1 MARTGDKREKRTTS
15 KAKAATAGDGTAKA
29 GAESGA
35 AQAGA
40 TRAAAPGAAADP
52 GGKLIYDFHEGGA
65 QMRALLGGK
74 GAGLAEM
81 TRAGLPVPP
90 GFTITTAACNAYY
103 ASDRQLPPGL
113 WDNVVEHMHE
123 LERETGKGFGDPA
136 NPLLVSVRSGAAMSM
151 PGMMDTVLNLGLNEE
166 TVDGLIALTDNPRF
180 GYDALRRFIA
190 MYGRIVLDIPA
201 ETFDEPLEQRK
212 QERGVKLDTELS
224 AADLEAVADRY
235 RQIVAE
241 RTGQPFPTDPYQQ
254 LELAI
259 RAVFDSWF
267 GKRAHD
273 YREFNK
279 ISHDLGTAVN
289 IVTMVFGNMG
299 PDSGTGVAFTR
310 DPNTGEAQLFGEY
323 LTNAQGEDVVAGTR
337 TPAKISQMQQELPEV
352 YAQFEQIAER
362 LERHYRDVQ
371 DLEFTIERGKLY
383 MLQTRSAKRTAPAAV
398 KIAVDMA
405 NEGILTREEAL
416 QRVDPAQIVQL
427 LLPRFDEAAKGQVQ
441 DRFLAKGLNASPG
454 AATGKAIFDPDRA
467 VAAHQAGDPVI
478 LVRIETSPDDVH
490 GMLAARGVLTARGG
504 ATSHAAVVARSMGL
518 PCVAG
523 AESLRIDYRGR
534 TMTAGDKLVN
544 EGDMISIDGT
554 SGEIYAGALATIEAN
569 FADEKDL
576 AVLLSWADGVRRLQV
591 WANADYPR
599 DAQRS
604 REFGAQGIGL
614 CRTEHMFFEEDRL
627 PTVRRMILSANA
639 ATAAKARRDSGA
651 SLSADD
657 EATVRTFDE
666 ALDELERLQTDD
678 FAGLFSAM
686 DGLPVVIRLIDPPLH
701 EFLPSYD
708 ELVADTTRLR
718 TVLEVTSGQTD
729 AVADTAAPMLQR
741 GLTKVFGEKDAQ
753 RALRL
758 VGRRG
763 KAASV
768 PGGDR
773 AALESELSE
782 KTELL
787 HAVEAMREQNPMLG
801 MRGCRLGLMI
811 PDIIKMQTRAI
822 LNAATRV
829 TAEGIKPLPEIMIP
843 LVGHVNE
850 LRETRR
856 ILEGEV
862 ARIVEAAGQQVDYKF
877 GTMIEVPRGAL
888 TADQIATEAEFFSFG
903 TNDLT
908 QMTFGY
914 SRDDAEGKFLLQYV
928 DRKILPENPFQ
939 VLDATGVGQ
948 LVRMGVEKGRSV
960 KPGLKI
966 GICGEHGGDPASIA
980 FCHEVGLDYVSCS
993 PFRVPVARLAAAQA
1007 ALAGAEERDR

>member
-1 MARTGDKREKRTTS
+1 MATTGKKPAKRSTS
-15 KAKAATAGDGTAKA
+15 KPKAAAGGT
-29 GAESGA
+29 
-35 AQAGA
+35 
-40 TRAAAPGAAADP
+40 PGSD
-52 GGKLIYDFHEGGA
+52 GKLIYTFHEGNA
-65 QMRALLGGK
+65 QMRTLLGGK

-81 TRAGLPVPP
+81 TNAGLPVPP
-90 GFTITTAACNAYY
+90 GFTITTEACNAYY
-103 ASDRQLPPGL
+103 ENGRELPGGL
-113 WDNVVEHMHE
+113 WDNVVEHMHQ
-123 LERETGKGFGDPA
+123 LERETAKGFGDPQ
-136 NPLLVSVRSGAAMSM
+136 NPLLVSVRSGAAFSM
-151 PGMMDTVLNLGLNEE
+151 PGMMDTVLNLGLNDE
-166 TVDGLIALTDNPRF
+166 TVAGLIELTDNPRF

-190 MYGRIVLDIPA
+190 MFGRIVLDIPA
-201 ETFDEPLEQRK
+201 DTFDEPLERLK
-212 QERGVKLDTELS
+212 HDRDVTADTDLT
-224 AADLEAVADRY
+224 ADDLKGLADDY
-235 RQIVAE
+235 KAIVAE
-241 RTGQPFPTDPYQQ
+241 RTGEPFPTDPYKQ

-279 ISHDLGTAVN
+279 IPHDLGTAVN
-289 IVTMVFGNMG
+289 IVTMVYGNMG
-299 PDSGTGVAFTR
+299 SDSGTGVAFTR
-310 DPNTGEAQLFGEY
+310 DPNTGAHELFGEY
-323 LTNAQGEDVVAGTR
+323 LTNAQGEDVVAGIR
-337 TPAKISQMQQELPEV
+337 TPEKISQMQQALPEV
-352 YAQFEQIAER
+352 YAQFEEIAQR
-362 LERHYRDVQ
+362 LEQHYRDAQ

-398 KIAVDMA
+398 KMAVDMA
-405 NEGILTREEAL
+405 NEGVISREEAL
-416 QRVDPAQIVQL
+416 QRVEPQQIVQL
-427 LLPRFDEAAKGQVQ
+427 LLPRFDESAKGQSQ
-441 DRFLAKGLNASPG
+441 DRFLARGLNASPG

-467 VAAHQAGDPVI
+467 VAAHEAGDPVI

-523 AESLRIDYRGR
+523 AETLKIDYRSK

-554 SGEIYAGALATIEAN
+554 TGEIFAGALPTIEAN
-569 FADEKDL
+569 YADEKDL
-576 AVLLSWADGVRRLQV
+576 ATLLSWADDVRRLQV

-627 PTVRRMILSANA
+627 PTVRRMILNAHA
-639 ATAAKARRDSGA
+639 ATAAKAKDESDRTDADRDA
-651 SLSADD
+651 IQ
-657 EATVRTFDE
+657 VFDE
-666 ALDELERLQTDD
+666 ALAELERLQTDD
-678 FAGLFSAM
+678 FAGLFQAM

-718 TVLEVTSGQTD
+718 TLLEVEYGATD
-729 AVADTAAPMLQR
+729 AVADRRPPMLEK
-741 GLTKVFGEKDAQ
+741 GLTRVFGEKDAQ
-753 RALRL
+753 RAMRL
-758 VGRRG
+758 LPKVG
-763 KAASV
+763 KAT
-768 PGGDR
+768 PGSNGDR
-773 AALESELSE
+773 GSLATELAE

-801 MRGCRLGLMI
+801 LRGVRLGLMV
-811 PDIIKMQTRAI
+811 PDIVKMQTRAI
-822 LNAATRV
+822 LGAATRV
-829 TAEGIKPLPEIMIP
+829 AAEGVKALPEIMIP

-850 LRETRR
+850 LRETKR
-856 ILEGEV
+856 ILEAEV
-862 ARIVEAAGQQVDYKF
+862 ARIVESSGQQVDYKF

-888 TADQIATEAEFFSFG
+888 TADEIAEEAEFFSFG

-928 DRKILPENPFQ
+928 DRKILPVNPFQ

-948 LVRMGVEKGRSV
+948 LVRTGVEKGRAT
-960 KPGLKI
+960 KPKLKI
-966 GICGEHGGDPASIA
+966 GICGEHGGDPESIA

-1007 ALAGAEERDR
+1007 ALVGSEVRDR

>member
-1 MARTGDKREKRTTS
+1 MATTGKKPAKRSTS
-15 KAKAATAGDGTAKA
+15 KPKAAAGGT
-29 GAESGA
+29 
-35 AQAGA
+35 
-40 TRAAAPGAAADP
+40 PGSD
-52 GGKLIYDFHEGGA
+52 GKLIYTFHEGNA
-65 QMRALLGGK
+65 QMRTLLGGK

-81 TRAGLPVPP
+81 TNAGLPVPP
-90 GFTITTAACNAYY
+90 GFTITTEACNAYY
-103 ASDRQLPPGL
+103 ENGRELPGGL
-113 WDNVVEHMHE
+113 WDNVVEHMHQ
-123 LERETGKGFGDPA
+123 LERETAKGFGDPQ
-136 NPLLVSVRSGAAMSM
+136 NPLLVSVRSGAAFSM
-151 PGMMDTVLNLGLNEE
+151 PGMMDTVLNLGLNDE
-166 TVDGLIALTDNPRF
+166 TVAGLIELTDNPRF

-190 MYGRIVLDIPA
+190 MFGRIVLDIPA
-201 ETFDEPLEQRK
+201 DTFDEPLEQLKHDRD
-212 QERGVKLDTELS
+212 VTADTDLT
-224 AADLEAVADRY
+224 ADDLKGLADDY
-235 RQIVAE
+235 KAIVAE
-241 RTGQPFPTDPYQQ
+241 RTGEPFPTDPYRQ

-279 ISHDLGTAVN
+279 IPHDLGTAVN
-289 IVTMVFGNMG
+289 IVTMVYGNMG
-299 PDSGTGVAFTR
+299 SDSGTGVAFTR
-310 DPNTGEAQLFGEY
+310 DPNTGAHELFGEY
-323 LTNAQGEDVVAGTR
+323 LTNAQGEDVVAGIR
-337 TPAKISQMQQELPEV
+337 TPEKISQMQQALPEV
-352 YAQFEQIAER
+352 YAQFEEIAQR
-362 LERHYRDVQ
+362 LEQHYRDAQ

-398 KIAVDMA
+398 KMAVDMA
-405 NEGILTREEAL
+405 NEGVISREEAL
-416 QRVDPAQIVQL
+416 QRVEPQQIVQL
-427 LLPRFDEAAKGQVQ
+427 LLPRFDESAKGQSQ
-441 DRFLAKGLNASPG
+441 DRFLARGLNASPG

-467 VAAHQAGDPVI
+467 VAAHEAGDPVI

-523 AESLRIDYRGR
+523 AETLKIDYRSK

-554 SGEIYAGALATIEAN
+554 TGEIFAGALPTIEAN
-569 FADEKDL
+569 YADEKDL
-576 AVLLSWADGVRRLQV
+576 ATLLSWADDVRRLQV

-627 PTVRRMILSANA
+627 PTVRRMILNAHA
-639 ATAAKARRDSGA
+639 ATAAKAKDESDRTDADRDA
-651 SLSADD
+651 IQ
-657 EATVRTFDE
+657 VFDE
-666 ALDELERLQTDD
+666 ALAELERLQTDD
-678 FAGLFSAM
+678 FAGLFQAM

-718 TVLEVTSGQTD
+718 TLLEVEYGATD
-729 AVADTAAPMLQR
+729 AVADRRPPMLEK
-741 GLTKVFGEKDAQ
+741 GLTRVFGEKDAQ
-753 RALRL
+753 RAMRL
-758 VGRRG
+758 LPKVG
-763 KAASV
+763 KAT
-768 PGGDR
+768 PGSNGDR
-773 AALESELSE
+773 GSLATELAE

-801 MRGCRLGLMI
+801 LRGVRLGLMV
-811 PDIIKMQTRAI
+811 PDIVKMQTRAI
-822 LNAATRV
+822 LGAATRV
-829 TAEGIKPLPEIMIP
+829 AAEGVKALPEIMIP

-850 LRETRR
+850 LRETKR
-856 ILEGEV
+856 ILEAEV
-862 ARIVEAAGQQVDYKF
+862 ARIVESSGQQVDYKF

-888 TADQIATEAEFFSFG
+888 TADEIAEEAEFFSFG

-928 DRKILPENPFQ
+928 DRKILPVNPFQ

-948 LVRMGVEKGRSV
+948 LVRTGVEKGRAT
-960 KPGLKI
+960 KPKLKI
-966 GICGEHGGDPASIA
+966 GICGEHGGDPESIA

-1007 ALAGAEERDR
+1007 ALVSSEVRDR

>member
-1 MARTGDKREKRTTS
+1 MATTGKKPAKRSTS
-15 KAKAATAGDGTAKA
+15 KPKAAAGGTP
-29 GAESGA
+29 SN
-35 AQAGA
+35 
-40 TRAAAPGAAADP
+40 D
-52 GGKLIYDFHEGGA
+52 GKLIYTFHEGNA
-65 QMRALLGGK
+65 QMRTLLGGK

-81 TRAGLPVPP
+81 TTAGLPVPP
-90 GFTITTAACNAYY
+90 GFTITTEACNAYY
-103 ASDRQLPPGL
+103 ENGRELPDGL
-113 WDNVVEHMHE
+113 WDNVVDHMHE
-123 LERETGKGFGDPA
+123 LERETGKGFGEPG
-136 NPLLVSVRSGAAMSM
+136 NPLLVSVRSGAAFSM
-151 PGMMDTVLNLGLNEE
+151 PGMMDTVLNLGLNDE
-166 TVDGLIALTDNPRF
+166 TVAGLIELTDNPRF

-190 MYGRIVLDIPA
+190 MFGRIVLDIPA
-201 ETFDEPLEQRK
+201 DTFDEPLEQLK
-212 QERGVKLDTELS
+212 HDRGASADTDLS
-224 AADLEAVADRY
+224 ADDLKGLADDYKA
-235 RQIVAE
+235 IVAE
-241 RTGQPFPTDPYQQ
+241 RTGEPFPSDPYRQ

-267 GKRAHD
+267 GKRARD

-279 ISHDLGTAVN
+279 IPHDLGTAVN
-289 IVTMVFGNMG
+289 IVTMVYGNMG
-299 PDSGTGVAFTR
+299 SDSGTGVAFTR
-310 DPNTGEAQLFGEY
+310 DPNTGAHELFGEY
-323 LTNAQGEDVVAGTR
+323 LTNAQGEDVVAGIR
-337 TPAKISQMQQELPEV
+337 TPEKISQMQQALPEV
-352 YAQFEQIAER
+352 YAQFEEIAQR
-362 LERHYRDVQ
+362 LERHYRDAQ

-398 KIAVDMA
+398 KMAVDMA
-405 NEGILTREEAL
+405 NEGVISREEAL
-416 QRVDPAQIVQL
+416 QRVEPQQIVQL
-427 LLPRFDEAAKGQVQ
+427 LLPRFDESAKGESQ
-441 DRFLAKGLNASPG
+441 DRFLARGLNASPG

-467 VAAHQAGDPVI
+467 VAAHEAGDPVI

-523 AESLRIDYRGR
+523 AESLRIDYRSK

-554 SGEIYAGALATIEAN
+554 TGEIFAGALPTIEAN
-569 FADEKDL
+569 YADEKDL
-576 AVLLSWADGVRRLQV
+576 ATLLSWADDVRRLQV

-627 PTVRRMILSANA
+627 PTVRRMILNAHA
-639 ATAAKARRDSGA
+639 ATAAKDK
-651 SLSADD
+651 D
-657 EATVRTFDE
+657 EADRTDAERESVKVFDE
-666 ALDELERLQTDD
+666 ALAELERLQTDD
-678 FAGLFSAM
+678 FAGLFKAM

-708 ELVADTTRLR
+708 ELVAETTRLR
-718 TVLEVTSGQTD
+718 TLLEVESGGTD
-729 AVADTAAPMLQR
+729 AVADRQPAMLEK
-741 GLTKVFGEKDAQ
+741 GLTRVFGEKDAQ
-753 RALRL
+753 RAMRL
-758 VGRRG
+758 LPKVG
-763 KAASV
+763 KATPESD
-768 PGGDR
+768 GDR
-773 AALESELSE
+773 GSLQKELAE

-801 MRGCRLGLMI
+801 LRGVRLGLMV
-811 PDIIKMQTRAI
+811 PDIVKMQTRAI
-822 LNAATRV
+822 LGAATRV
-829 TAEGIKPLPEIMIP
+829 AAEGVTPLPEIMIP

-850 LRETRR
+850 LRQTKQ

-862 ARIVEAAGQQVDYKF
+862 GRIVDSAGQQVDYKF

-888 TADQIATEAEFFSFG
+888 TADQIAEEAEFFSFG

-928 DRKILPENPFQ
+928 DRKILPVNPFQ

-948 LVRMGVEKGRSV
+948 LVRTGVEKGRAT
-960 KPGLKI
+960 KPKLKI
-966 GICGEHGGDPASIA
+966 GICGEHGGDPESIA
-980 FCHEVGLDYVSCS
+980 FCHDVGLDYVSCS

-1007 ALAGAEERDR
+1007 ALVSSEVRDR